1 MLACICSGSYIIE
14 TALCFPPFKQVKFGY
29 IPGSK
34 GNTTWRCGS
43 VQRWTG
49 KCDVPSFCFSSN
61 CSSRVPWLKSGSVK
75 PECFGRVC
83 CDSNSIQEARYF
95 SLSAAQSQ
103 ISFFLKTTKLDF
115 LGTEAAHSNSRP
127 QVLVASVLTQK
138 YFWETH
144 VSCSSPPAL
153 SNIYRCRYNFAKT
166 SIKPKKAAK
175 CLFLPWLK

>member
-61 CSSRVPWLKSGSVK
+61 CSSRVPWLKSSSFK

-83 CDSNSIQEARYF
+83 YDSNTIQEAPCF
-95 SLSAAQSQ
+95 SLSAARSQ
-103 ISFFLKTTKLDF
+103 ILFSLKTTKLDF
-115 LGTEAAHSNSRP
+115 HGTEAAHSNSRL
-127 QVLVASVLTQK
+127 QVLVASALAQNYLST
-138 YFWETH
+138 FH

-153 SNIYRCRYNFAKT
+153 SNIYWCMIQFCQNQHKTQEGRKMSLFAL
-166 SIKPKKAAK
+166 A
-175 CLFLPWLK
+175 